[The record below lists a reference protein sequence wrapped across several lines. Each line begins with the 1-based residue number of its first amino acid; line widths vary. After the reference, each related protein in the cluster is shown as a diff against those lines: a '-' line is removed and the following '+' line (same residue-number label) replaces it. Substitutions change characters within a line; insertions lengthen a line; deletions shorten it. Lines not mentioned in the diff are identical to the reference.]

1 MSMFPVFVPKLLPRE
16 EYFVSGRRSCK
27 GCGKALSVRMISKM
41 MGKAVIPPCQGKD
54 SSFPLRS
61 QQTGTGVAWDEITSG
76 DVTISFVNQCIR
88 QNERTRKDTG
98 SAKGIGKAVIG
109 IDRRIFTKDPLALSE
124 LFTDQKHVVY
134 ICYDSEIYMNDLI
147 KRSAVSLDAHGDSHV
162 LEKDEMKAF
171 IANKNIP
178 AQVWES
184 AFSYV
189 ATGCPSFPLDLME
202 KIKKAMHITGS
213 AFISVLTPCPT
224 AWLFKPELTAHLGTL
239 AVATGFFPLFE
250 AASDTV
256 SITKPIAQ
264 RRPLSDYFGLQ
275 QRYVSFPPEYRALI
289 QEVVSEEYEK
299 LLSRTTKRS
308 A

>member
-1 MSMFPVFVPKLLPRE
+1 MSMFPVFVPKLLPRD

-41 MGKAVIPPCQGKD
+41 MGKAAISSGRDKD

-76 DVTISFVNQCIR
+76 DVTISFVKQYI
-88 QNERTRKDTG
+88 EKARKKKG
-98 SAKGIGKAVIG
+98 SAKGTGKAVIG
-109 IDRRIFTKDPLALSE
+109 IDRRIFAKDPLALSE
-124 LFTDQKHVVY
+124 MFTDQKDVVY
-134 ICYDSEIYMNDLI
+134 ICYDSERYMDDLI
-147 KRSAVSLDAHGDSHV
+147 KRFAVSLDAHGDSHV
-162 LEKDEMKAF
+162 FAKNGMRTF

-178 AQVWES
+178 AQVRES
-184 AFSYV
+184 VFPYV
-189 ATGCPSFPLDLME
+189 ATGCLSFPLDLME
-202 KIKKAMHITGS
+202 KIKKAMHIPGS

-239 AVATGFFPLFE
+239 AVTTGFFPLFE
-250 AASDTV
+250 EQSDTV

-264 RRPLSDYFGLQ
+264 LRPLSDYFAVQ
-275 QRYVSFPPEYRALI
+275 QRYVTFPPEYRALM

-299 LLSRTTKRS
+299 LLSRTKKRS